1 MFENENDRIIHTGYY
16 LLKLEIKY
24 YNIIIGGDG
33 KNVFDQPIKS
43 DMRTYDNFRKIAT
56 GQ

>member
-1 MFENENDRIIHTGYY
+1 MIDW
-16 LLKLEIKY
+16 
-24 YNIIIGGDG
+24 
-33 KNVFDQPIKS
+33 KNFFDQPIKS